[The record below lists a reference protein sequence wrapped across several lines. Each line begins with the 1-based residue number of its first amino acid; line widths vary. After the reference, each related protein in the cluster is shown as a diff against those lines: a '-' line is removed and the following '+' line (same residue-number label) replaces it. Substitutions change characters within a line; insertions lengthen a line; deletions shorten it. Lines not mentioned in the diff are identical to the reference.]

1 MVPHFTYPFLSY
13 ARWDRFS
20 HAGLPKYARSGL
32 PTLWWWD
39 ADKAA
44 KIGKRS

>member
-1 MVPHFTYPFLSY
+1 LRANRV

-20 HAGLPKYARSGL
+20 HPEPLPTYSDGF

-44 KIGKRS
+44 KVGGTQ